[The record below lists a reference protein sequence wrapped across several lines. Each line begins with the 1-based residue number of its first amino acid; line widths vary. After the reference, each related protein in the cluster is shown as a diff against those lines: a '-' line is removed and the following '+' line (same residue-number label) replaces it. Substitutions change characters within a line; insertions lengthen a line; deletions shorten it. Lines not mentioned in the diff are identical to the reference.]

1 MDLAMMLDL
10 YRDMWL
16 IRAFELGLERE
27 FKQGNVPGML
37 HTGLGQEATQAALAA
52 HLEASDCFFPDHR
65 CHGINV
71 LAQQR
76 HGGDGERIMA
86 ELFGRAT
93 GVCSGKG
100 GSLHSADPAVGNFGC
115 NAVEGAYMATV
126 LGVALASKLREEPTV
141 ACAIIGDGTCGRGEF
156 HESLNMAAI
165 WDLPVLY
172 ACLNNGYAI
181 MTPVGQGHAS
191 ADIVDLARGYGFPCE
206 QLDGN
211 DIEECYD
218 KIENAVAHI
227 RAGKG
232 PYFLEFKTWRW
243 QAAFA
248 GEFRPESE
256 VKYWK
261 EDHDP
266 ILMAGEKLVEL
277 GASVEELGVIEKEAR
292 EVTEEWIS
300 YAKESPMPDLAK
312 ATANVY
318 VGWEV
323 AGS

>member
-1 MDLAMMLDL
+1 MS
-10 YRDMWL
+10 L
-16 IRAFELGLERE
+16 IRAFETALERE
-27 FKQGNVPGML
+27 FLAGNVGGML

-52 HLEASDCFFPDHR
+52 NLHATDAFFPDHR
-65 CHGINV
+65 CHGINA

-76 HGGDGERIMA
+76 HLGEGRRIMA

-100 GSLHSADPAVGNFGC
+100 GSLHSADPRVGNYGD
-115 NAVEGAYMATV
+115 NSVEGSYMVTV
-126 LGVALASKLREEPTV
+126 LGVALAAKMRKQDKVS
-141 ACAIIGDGTCGRGEF
+141 CAIIGDGTVGRGEF

-172 ACLNNGYAI
+172 ACVNNGYAI
-181 MTPVGQGHAS
+181 SLPVAVGHAS
-191 ADIVDLARGYGFPCE
+191 GDIVDLARGYGFPCK
-206 QLDGN
+206 QVDGN
-211 DIEECYD
+211 EIITAHD
-218 KIENAVAHI
+218 AVAEAIAHI

-243 QAAFA
+243 QGVFS
-248 GEFRPESE
+248 GEFRSE
-256 VKYWK
+256 EEVRYWK

-266 ILMAGEKLVEL
+266 IKMARAELLGRGESEATVN
-277 GASVEELGVIEKEAR
+277 AIEA
-292 EVTEEWIS
+292 EVSAQIEEWVDF
-300 YAKESPMPDLAK
+300 ANDSPPPDLAK

-323 AGS
+323 APR